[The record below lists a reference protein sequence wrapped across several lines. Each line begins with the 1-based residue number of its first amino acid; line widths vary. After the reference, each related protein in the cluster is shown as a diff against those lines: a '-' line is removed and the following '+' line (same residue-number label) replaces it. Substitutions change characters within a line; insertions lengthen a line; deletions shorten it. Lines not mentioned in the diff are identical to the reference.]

1 VTVIVSGR
9 VVMPMAAVR
18 VKSTTVSEHSHWN
31 SDVTQ
36 HQQYRGADE
45 NGEKDCTSLH
55 ARPLLVLGTNLARL
69 CGTSLENF
77 GATEWLQSVI
87 KSGG

>member
-1 VTVIVSGR
+1 
-9 VVMPMAAVR
+9 MPMAAVL

-45 NGEKDCTSLH
+45 NGDKDCASLH
-55 ARPLLVLGTNLARL
+55 ARPSMVLGTNLARL
-69 CGTSLENF
+69 CGAGLENF
-77 GATEWLQSVI
+77 GAKEWLKSVI